1 MSEAQVNG
9 ASGAPAAHLA
19 AAWQASS
26 SRCIKC
32 GFCLPACPTYR
43 ETGLEP
49 ASPRGRLDLMY
60 AAAQGRLDVRQIAGQ
75 ISACLGCLACETA
88 CPSGIRYRDMLE
100 AAQVDLAAR
109 RPGRWWRRLLLNQVV
124 ARPLALRTVAW
135 TLAIY
140 QRSGLQWLVARS
152 RLLALV
158 APGLAERE
166 ARMPPLPLP
175 RPWRRRSMTGGDV
188 AGEPAVLFTGCVM
201 DVLFGAAHAATLEV
215 LRANGFAPRVPTGQG
230 CCGALHAHAGEWD
243 DARELA
249 RRNIAAFEAHAQ
261 GALVVNSAGC
271 GAFLKQY
278 ADLFPDGCDWRRRAR
293 TLAARVQDP
302 SQTLSTRPLRPPA
315 REVRL
320 RVAYDDP
327 CHLIHAQGISEEPR
341 ALLAQ
346 IPGLDVVPLPEAGWC
361 CGSAGTYSL
370 AQPELSAQV
379 LDRKMRHIRRCH
391 VDAVVTGNPGCLLQ
405 LALGAR
411 ERGLPL
417 RVLHPMELLAM
428 AYRR

>member
-1 MSEAQVNG
+1 MSEAQAHS
-9 ASGAPAAHLA
+9 ASGAPAPHLA
-19 AAWQASS
+19 AAWQAST

-60 AAAQGRLDVRQIAGQ
+60 AAAQGHLDVRQIAGQ

-100 AAQVDLAAR
+100 AAQVDLAAQ
-109 RPGRWWRRLLLNQVV
+109 RPGRWWRRLLLNQVL

-135 TLAIY
+135 TLAVY

-158 APGLAERE
+158 APGLAERD

-175 RPWRRRSMTGGDV
+175 RPWRGRSRPGGDV
-188 AGEPAVLFTGCVM
+188 AGHPVVLFTGCVM
-201 DVLFGAAHAATLEV
+201 DVLFGATHAATVAV
-215 LRANGFAPRVPTGQG
+215 LRANGYTPRVPVGQV
-230 CCGALHAHAGEWD
+230 CCGALHAHAGEWG

-249 RRNIAAFEAHAQ
+249 RRNIAHFESHAA
-261 GALVVNSAGC
+261 GPLVVNSAGC

-278 ADLFPDGCDWRRRAR
+278 ADLFADEPAWRQRAQ
-293 TLAARVQDP
+293 TLAARVEDP
-302 SQTLSTRPLRPPA
+302 SQTLSVRPLRPPMG
-315 REVRL
+315 EVRL

-346 IPGLDVVPLPEAGWC
+346 IPGLEVVPLPEASWC
-361 CGSAGTYSL
+361 CGSAGAYSL

-379 LDRKMRHIRRCH
+379 LARKMRHIRRSRL
-391 VDAVVTGNPGCLLQ
+391 DAIVTGNPGCLLQ

-428 AYRR
+428 AYRQ